1 MRRVLVATDFSARSQ
16 CALRRAGLIARR
28 LNAELTLV
36 HVVDDD
42 QPTALIDA
50 EKREASKLLDEK
62 ISSLPELRDLLC
74 RSAIPAGEAFD
85 GILRMAQT
93 IRADLIVLGRYRK
106 ELLQDIFIG
115 TTAERVIRTGPFPVL
130 MVKKE
135 VDRPYAK
142 ALAAIDA
149 SKVSAHAL
157 KTALFLALLDH
168 VPFDIVHAYRAV
180 GKGRLLVAGV
190 TQDEIDS
197 YANSERQEAA
207 AELHALLAEHG
218 LDEHGYPLRIEEG
231 RPFDVISRVVNEVMP
246 DLLVIGTHGRSG
258 IAKLLMGSVAEEVL
272 RSLDVDILAVP
283 PIQ

>member
-1 MRRVLVATDFSARSQ
+1 M
-16 CALRRAGLIARR
+16 
-28 LNAELTLV
+28 
-36 HVVDDD
+36 
-42 QPTALIDA
+42 
-50 EKREASKLLDEK
+50 
-62 ISSLPELRDLLC
+62 
-74 RSAIPAGEAFD
+74 
-85 GILRMAQT
+85 
-93 IRADLIVLGRYRK
+93 LGRHRK

-157 KTALFLALLDH
+157 KTALSLGLLDH

-190 TQDEIDS
+190 TQSEIDS

-231 RPFDVISRVVNEVMP
+231 RPFDVISGVVNEVMP